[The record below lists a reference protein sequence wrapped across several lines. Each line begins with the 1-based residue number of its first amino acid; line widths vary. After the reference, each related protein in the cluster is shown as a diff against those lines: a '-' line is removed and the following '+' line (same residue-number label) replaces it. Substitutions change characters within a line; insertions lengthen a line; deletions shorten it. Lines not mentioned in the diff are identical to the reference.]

1 MIFVVGHLKQNIF
14 SFTYLTTA
22 YSKLFVFCTILE
34 TAIKLNLMKLQIAW
48 EQLNKS
54 VSLAPI
60 HNRKQYA
67 KMVQLAD
74 LLTDVIGHTKKHPL
88 IDLLEIIAELIRV
101 YDAEHFAVPNASPR
115 AVLTLLMKEHGLSQA
130 DLPEVGNQSVISMLL
145 SGARNL
151 NIRQIRAL
159 SKRFAAPATVFF

>member
-1 MIFVVGHLKQNIF
+1 
-14 SFTYLTTA
+14 
-22 YSKLFVFCTILE
+22 
-34 TAIKLNLMKLQIAW
+34 MKLQIAW
-48 EQLNKS
+48 EQLNKL

-159 SKRFAAPATVFF
+159 SKRFAVPATVFF